1 MIVFIAAQL
10 LLEREDPPR
19 GGTVVSGTGG
29 VMLAGRMAAG

>member
-19 GGTVVSGTGG
+19 GGTVVSGVGG
-29 VMLAGRMAAG
+29 VMASGVEAAG